1 MTKEIRIG
9 GIRVDAI
16 LGLKKWD
23 SGAQKYS
30 RSLKQIR
37 RDTDASAK
45 AMKVAL
51 TGSVLAAGAAI
62 TAFSIKAAADFDA
75 ASRSIRVA
83 TGATGKALQDLE
95 KSFTKT
101 LASVPNSARDVATAI
116 GDLNTRLGL
125 SGKPLEDLST
135 QVLNLSRITQTE
147 VGALVQSQTRVL
159 GDWGVSAEEAG
170 GKLDLLFKASQ
181 STGIGVDELGRK
193 IVQFGAPLRQFGFSL
208 EEAAALLGKFEKEG
222 VNTEAVFSGFRALAP
237 KLAKDNID
245 LAEGF
250 RALAERVKGAKTES
264 EALAI
269 AIAGFGSRAGADFS
283 AAIREGRFEID
294 GLVASLQK
302 SPETINKAA
311 EDSKGVKEQF
321 QELSNVAGAV
331 LGPGLLAL
339 LEDVTSL
346 VGGIGDLRTIIQ
358 EGITQR
364 TAEFNAAM
372 ESFSE
377 GFNTFKE
384 GAQAARDIVVELF
397 KALSP
402 FSDSKID
409 FLGDQGIVE
418 QIARIKVEEQRLAKA
433 AAEAAAAER
442 KSSLERRRLI
452 KERIN
457 DRKEETEAVKEV
469 GTVSEETE
477 TKVDKFLKGTLSGS
491 KGAID
496 EVKKLR
502 DEFAKLASS
511 FDSGQAED
519 SLRGQIESAIEGVDS
534 GAFTNLLAQGRE
546 FFTDKFLDDLR
557 ERFGTAIS
565 ESDLVALAQKQSKE
579 IVDDYAE
586 QFDKKQREVYQ
597 EGVDFWRKTFE
608 NAITGVSFDL
618 KDLLKQIAVGF
629 AAEFAQSLFGSVQG
643 IGSPQDLGG
652 SIFNSIFGGGGLGD
666 IIGGLT
672 GSGGG
677 SGGGG
682 GLLGSVFSGGLAGR
696 APGVQGPLLPDGS
709 FGTSIFDAG
718 TNFSAALDATGF
730 IIAATN
736 AAAAL
741 GQLGES
747 TESTISGLATIGG
760 TAIGSIF
767 GPEGAAIGSTIGQF
781 AGDFL
786 GSAFGGGPTN
796 PETLA
801 RIAVFKKL
809 DELIGK
815 IGGLKFFDSQGNLQT
830 IDKFDLGSD
839 SRFNAGNFSGSAL
852 FDEFGGTVN
861 AFTGI
866 GETIKELFG
875 ITEDIGQQ
883 IGVVLLDQFGG
894 DIEGLKAL
902 VGTLGIS
909 FEDVRNVLLNLGKE
923 GSQSWLSI
931 ISQIN
936 EASRAYEKGIE
947 GVGQYQQAAQNFYN
961 TAGRGQIS
969 LNQLQNLGI
978 EGLEAELTTTDELI
992 QKLRESGKF
1001 SEEFLAG
1008 IQEGLEQQG
1017 ITTLEQLANA
1027 GEETLA
1033 RIVAATDA
1041 AMQDAGIIWDDQLA
1055 KVKEYQEAINEVD
1068 GAKIKV
1074 EFFISSKLDANTQAV
1089 IDAGL
1094 PLPGEGSSVSTP
1106 SSAGPPE
1113 ERLAAGGIFSGPT
1126 RFFGMGRQGLIGEA
1140 GPEAVLPLRR
1150 SGGKLGVDASGMTA
1164 SQSIQFN
1171 IDASGNGID
1180 TEQRIVDALTSL
1192 REHIIEQVRSMI

>member
-1 MTKEIRIG
+1 MKDIRIG

-37 RDTDASAK
+37 KDTEATARAQK
-45 AMKVAL
+45 LAL
-51 TGSVLAAGAAI
+51 VGSFAAAGAAI
-62 TAFSIKAAADFDA
+62 TAFAVKAAVDFDA

-83 TGATGKALQDLE
+83 TGATGKALEDLE
-95 KSFTKT
+95 KSFSKT
-101 LASVPNSARDVATAI
+101 LSAVPNSARDVATAI

-135 QVLNLSRITQTE
+135 QVLNLARITNTE
-147 VGALVQSQTRVL
+147 VASLVESQTRVL
-159 GDWGVSAEEAG
+159 GDWGISAEEAG
-170 GKLDLLFKASQ
+170 ERLDLLFKASQ
-181 STGIGVDELGRK
+181 STGIGVDELARK
-193 IVQFGAPLRQFGFSL
+193 LVLFGPPLRQFGFSI
-208 EEAAALLGKFEKEG
+208 EESAALLGKFEKDG
-222 VNTEAVFSGFRALAP
+222 VSVEKVFAGLRTLAP
-237 KLAKDNID
+237 RLAKDQIN

-250 RALAERVKGAKTES
+250 RALATRVKDAKDDT

-269 AIAGFGSRAGADFS
+269 SIASFGSEAGSDFAD
-283 AAIREGRFEID
+283 AIRGSKFEID
-294 GLVASLQK
+294 GLIESLGR
-302 SPETINKAA
+302 SSETINKAA
-311 EDSKGVKEQF
+311 GDTQSFGDRFNQAAQLLGSNIGKAEFWAETIDLAGKALVIMAFEARRVFDEGVKQWDTLTAAAGRFIQNIKDGFFVVDQF
-321 QELSNVAGAV
+321 VAA
-331 LGPGLLAL
+331 
-339 LEDVTSL
+339 
-346 VGGIGDLRTIIQ
+346 I
-358 EGITQR
+358 
-364 TAEFNAAM
+364 
-372 ESFSE
+372 
-377 GFNTFKE
+377 
-384 GAQAARDIVVELF
+384 
-397 KALSP
+397 SP
-402 FSDSKID
+402 FRESQIN
-409 FLGDQGIVE
+409 FLDGEGIVE
-418 QIARIKVEEQRLAKA
+418 QAAQLKVLEQQFKLTD
-433 AAEAAAAER
+433 
-442 KSSLERRRLI
+442 
-452 KERIN
+452 ERIQ
-457 DRKEETEAVKEV
+457 RSRAAYQQRRKEIEGATEAIKEETEAVKEV
-469 GTVSEETE
+469 ATVSAETE
-477 TKVDKFLKGTLSGS
+477 RKVDQFLKSTVSGS
-491 KGAID
+491 KGAAD

-511 FDSGQAED
+511 FESGQSED
-519 SLRGQIESAIEGVDS
+519 GLRGQIEDAIESVDG
-534 GAFTNLLAQGRE
+534 GAFTNLQAKAQE
-546 FFTDKFLDDLR
+546 FFTDKFLDDLK
-557 ERFGTAIS
+557 ERFGTAVS
-565 ESDLVALAQKQSKE
+565 ESDLVALAQQQSKE
-579 IVDDYAE
+579 IVDDYAA

-629 AAEFAQSLFGSVQG
+629 AAEFAQALFGSVQG

-652 SIFNSIFGGGGLGD
+652 AIFGSLFGGGGGGGGLGD
-666 IIGGLT
+666 LIGSLT

-682 GLLGSVFSGGLAGR
+682 GIFGSLLSGGLAGR

-709 FGTSIFDAG
+709 FGTSIFSAG
-718 TNFSAALDATGF
+718 TNFSTALNSTGF
-730 IIAATN
+730 LVAATN

-741 GQLGES
+741 GQLGDS
-747 TESTISGLATIGG
+747 TESTISSIATLGG

-767 GPEGAAIGSTIGQF
+767 GPIGAGIGSTIGQI

-801 RIAVFKKL
+801 RIGVIKKIE
-809 DELIGK
+809 ELINE
-815 IGGLKFFDSQGNLQT
+815 IGGLKFFDSQGNLQNIT
-830 IDKFDLGSD
+830 DINLGSD
-839 SRFNAGNFSGSAL
+839 SRFNAGNFDGGAL
-852 FDEFGGTVN
+852 FDQFGGTVN
-861 AFTGI
+861 AFTGV
-866 GETIKELFG
+866 GEAIRELFG
-875 ITEDIGQQ
+875 ISEDIGQQ
-883 IGVVLLDQFGG
+883 LGVIFLEQFGG

-909 FEDVRNVLLNLGKE
+909 FEDVKNVLLNLGKE

-992 QKLRESGKF
+992 QKLRESGQF

-1055 KVKEYQEAINEVD
+1055 KVKEYQEAINAVD
-1068 GAKIKV
+1068 GAQIRVQFSITSKI
-1074 EFFISSKLDANTQAV
+1074 DQNTRDV

-1094 PLPGEGSSVSTP
+1094 PVPGSETNVSTP
-1106 SSAGPPE
+1106 SSAGPPQE
-1113 ERLAAGGIFSGPT
+1113 KLAMGGIFSGPT
-1126 RFFGMGRQGLIGEA
+1126 KFYGMGRQGVFGEA

-1164 SQSIQFN
+1164 STNVAFH
-1171 IDASGNGID
+1171 IDARGQD
-1180 TEQRIVDALTSL
+1180 VDVDQRIVDALTSM
-1192 REHIIEQVRSMI
+1192 REYIIEQVRSMV